1 MKTFKIEE
9 NNKKERLDKVLSN
22 LDKTLS
28 RTAIQRLIEE
38 NKICV
43 NNKKEKASYK
53 VSIGDIIT
61 IEEEQ
66 AKEIDLKAQDIP
78 VEVLYEDNDILVAV
92 KPYGLPSQP
101 DKKNSENMVSMLKLR
116 IFEKEHRT
124 EEPYLAPIHRL
135 DRPVGGIMLFAKN
148 KEAASKLSKQSE
160 DGEMVKYYQA
170 ILTGELPNDAGTIT
184 NYLIHDNKTNVTRIV
199 DKDTPGAKLAEL
211 DYEVLDVMETDDG
224 ILSYV
229 LINLITGRTH
239 QIRVQMAGKKA
250 GIWGDTKYN
259 PKFQKTKKSYKQIG
273 LHASR
278 LEFEHPVTG
287 EHMIFKNEPEGK
299 AFEIIELDEF

>member
-1 MKTFKIEE
+1 
-9 NNKKERLDKVLSN
+9 
-22 LDKTLS
+22 
-28 RTAIQRLIEE
+28 
-38 NKICV
+38 
-43 NNKKEKASYK
+43 
-53 VSIGDIIT
+53 
-61 IEEEQ
+61 
-66 AKEIDLKAQDIP
+66 
-78 VEVLYEDNDILVAV
+78 
-92 KPYGLPSQP
+92 
-101 DKKNSENMVSMLKLR
+101 
-116 IFEKEHRT
+116 
-124 EEPYLAPIHRL
+124 
-135 DRPVGGIMLFAKN
+135 MLFAKN
-148 KEAASKLSKQSE
+148 KEAAAKLSKQSE
-160 DGEMVKYYQA
+160 DGEMIKYYQA

-184 NYLIHDNKTNVTRIV
+184 NYLIHDNQTNVTRIV

-259 PKFQKTKKSYKQIG
+259 PKFRKTKKSYKQIG

-287 EHMIFKNEPEGK
+287 EHMVFKNEPEGK